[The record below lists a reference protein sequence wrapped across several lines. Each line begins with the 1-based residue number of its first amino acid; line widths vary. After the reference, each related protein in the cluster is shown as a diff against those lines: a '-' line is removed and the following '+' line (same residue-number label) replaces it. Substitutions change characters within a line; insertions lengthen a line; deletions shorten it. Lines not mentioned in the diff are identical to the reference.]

1 MGACIEYESKL
12 TVISFVIYVMV
23 KLKIL
28 LTMCILTN
36 LAIAQCD
43 DGEVQIWGECYE
55 VDLTYELNLSG
66 QQLTGTIPI
75 EISQLSNLMFLDV
88 SNNEIEGAIP
98 EELGSIETLM
108 GLNLSHNVL
117 TGNIPDELGNL
128 TNVMILD
135 LSHNELNGSMP
146 STIGN
151 MTSLVEL
158 SIDNNQL
165 GGELPI
171 ELGQLP
177 YLSEFNANDN
187 EFIGTIPSEISGMI
201 SLDYLLLQNNLFFG
215 PIPESICEIGLNFGN
230 PYSFNIEGNSF
241 CPPYPD
247 CIDSNTGYQDV
258 VECPGVHELFDTLYY
273 AEEITELILPN
284 SGLSGAISP
293 NIGYFTNLISIDL
306 SYNEIVGYLPSEIGS
321 LENLQYLNLSNN
333 QLSGVIPSS
342 IGDLSSLVELKLYT
356 NAFTGTLPNSIG
368 NLANLEY
375 MNVFNNDL
383 SGNIPSEI
391 GNMGMLNKLYLHH
404 NQFDGNIPTELFGL
418 TELVHLYLNNN
429 GLTGEL
435 GSNIYNLNTLER
447 LRLQNNDLSGNLP
460 DELCAL
466 NLEWEDQASFNVSNN
481 NICAPYPF
489 CIDGYEGEQDT
500 SSCGD
505 VNINDL
511 STATDHGLISAYP
524 NPFNP
529 FINVRYSF
537 PSNVEVEITIS
548 DILGRKVRTFHGSDH
563 ALGEEKITWDGKD
576 QSGRMLSTGVYYL
589 NLSTTDY
596 SKTIKVVMIK

>member
-1 MGACIEYESKL
+1 M
-12 TVISFVIYVMV
+12 
-23 KLKIL
+23 
-28 LTMCILTN
+28 
-36 LAIAQCD
+36 
-43 DGEVQIWGECYE
+43 
-55 VDLTYELNLSG
+55 
-66 QQLTGTIPI
+66 
-75 EISQLSNLMFLDV
+75 
-88 SNNEIEGAIP
+88 
-98 EELGSIETLM
+98 
-108 GLNLSHNVL
+108 
-117 TGNIPDELGNL
+117 
-128 TNVMILD
+128 
-135 LSHNELNGSMP
+135 
-146 STIGN
+146 
-151 MTSLVEL
+151 
-158 SIDNNQL
+158 
-165 GGELPI
+165 
-171 ELGQLP
+171 
-177 YLSEFNANDN
+177 NA
-187 EFIGTIPSEISGMI
+187 
-201 SLDYLLLQNNLFFG
+201 
-215 PIPESICEIGLNFGN
+215 
-230 PYSFNIEGNSF
+230 
-241 CPPYPD
+241 
-247 CIDSNTGYQDV
+247 
-258 VECPGVHELFDTLYY
+258 
-273 AEEITELILPN
+273 
-284 SGLSGAISP
+284 
-293 NIGYFTNLISIDL
+293 
-306 SYNEIVGYLPSEIGS
+306 
-321 LENLQYLNLSNN
+321 
-333 QLSGVIPSS
+333 
-342 IGDLSSLVELKLYT
+342 
-356 NAFTGTLPNSIG
+356 
-368 NLANLEY
+368 
-375 MNVFNNDL
+375 FNNDL

-511 STATDHGLISAYP
+511 STATDHGLIRAYP